1 MEAKF
6 QVDEV
11 GDVGVEI
18 QRAGFWRTVG
28 MGVPFSE
35 LSMYSTTDDVVLAIT
50 ASASLLGADGG
61 ADLAGRPCG
70 WYDQLRDGVSFLRR
84 VVGAGS

>member
-28 MGVPFSE
+28 MGVPFSDP
-35 LSMYSTTDDVVLAIT
+35 L
-50 ASASLLGADGG
+50 
-61 ADLAGRPCG
+61 
-70 WYDQLRDGVSFLRR
+70 
-84 VVGAGS
+84 